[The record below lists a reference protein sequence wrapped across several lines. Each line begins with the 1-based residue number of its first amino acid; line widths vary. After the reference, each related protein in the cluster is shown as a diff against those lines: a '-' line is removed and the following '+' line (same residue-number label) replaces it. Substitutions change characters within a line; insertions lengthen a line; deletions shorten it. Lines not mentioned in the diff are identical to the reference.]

1 MKYADLIS
9 FNPIESVLAI
19 AEANDK
25 SQASNLVK
33 SYVMSDDMADK
44 LHINMLS
51 QLKLEDIVD
60 NKGVFLVGNYGTGKT
75 HLMSVVSAVA
85 NDADN
90 LAFLQNKKFA
100 DYAKNIAGKFEV
112 LRFELS
118 AVKTSLRQIVLSR
131 LQEDLKGR
139 GLSFSF
145 PKEDEAISN
154 KDVLKYAMELFSS
167 KYPDKGYLIVV
178 DEFLDFLGGKDDHA
192 VRYDLGFMRELGE
205 LVKETRLRIILGV
218 QEKLYDNPNFSF
230 VSQTINK
237 IKDRFEQVVIR
248 KEDTAYVVA
257 ESILKKTSEQ
267 KAIIREHLQ
276 KFISLYSNMDSR
288 IEEYVDL
295 FPIHPSYIDVFN
307 RIYMIENRHILK
319 NVSEIIR
326 RNLDNVLSDESS
338 GVISFDSYWSFIK
351 ENNAL
356 HTDPNIKEVVDKS
369 GKLEDILNRSFP
381 KKLYKPIVIQIIY
394 ALSVHRLTTGDT
406 SIRAG
411 LTSENLRDD
420 LCLYLPGMPDQTS
433 DTLQSIVQ
441 TVLKDIMTT
450 VSGQYID
457 SNPDNGQYYL
467 ELSKDIDYEEN
478 INQRAAILADD
489 SLNNYYYDL
498 IYSSLEWDVPEYV
511 PGFKIYEHTLNWRSH
526 NIFRKGYLFLGTPVD
541 RPTAQPPHDYYIYF
555 IPPFGNNPWDNEK
568 RDDDDEVFFLLK
580 PNESFKNNLK
590 LYAAALLNRDF
601 ADDKNKIQYQSKAE
615 IFKKNLLHF
624 FGENK
629 NTGFEV
635 IFKGEKKQPL
645 EIMKAKYNKDN
656 PFKETIDLIA
666 TICLDGCFSA
676 LYPETPLYKTN
687 ITIKNLADTVRSGIE
702 YIAGRKTQMGA
713 AFLDSFGLLDTD
725 AVSIKNSK
733 YAQYYLQKLEALPDN
748 AVINF
753 TDIYE
758 NVSTDEYI
766 DKQFKISYD
775 ILPIV
780 FLSLVYSGKAVL
792 SLKNTTITA
801 SNIEN
806 LVKTSAVDINEFK
819 YLSKPKDVQLAELA
833 HLFESLGLQSAL
845 ILNPTTQEK
854 ALEKLLAEAKTLT
867 DKAVIAASKL
877 NDNFELWGEPLIP
890 SHIAAAYKTS
900 AKSVSDI
907 FGNFQ
912 SRFNTVARLNNFS
925 LSTDEIDNLVK
936 DIGNVKIVAE
946 YETLKAESYPNVQ
959 YMINLESF
967 DHELGAAIRGEL
979 EAAKEAF
986 RKFRDAIP
994 QSLDGISVAQEINET
1009 LAKVKAKY
1017 IDLYFEEHK
1026 KKRLN
1031 NSDAKKKGDII
1042 SSSNLTALKQLRN
1055 INILSTSKLDT
1066 IEKELAGLKV
1076 CYELTTDML
1085 KTSHFCTKCNFML
1098 GSQDLPVHGKL
1109 EELSD
1114 RIDTLLTEWNTTLL
1128 NTVSDPLVLE
1138 QKQYLSADQQKC
1150 IDDYMA
1156 AKKLPQ
1162 TIDKF
1167 FINAIIALLQGFEPV
1182 NIPAMDL
1189 IDKLDALGPCEVEK
1203 FKVEITG
1210 IINSYTEGKDKSK
1223 LRIVIKR

>member
-33 SYVMSDDMADK
+33 SYVMSDDMAEK
-44 LHINMLS
+44 LQINMLS
-51 QLKLEDIVD
+51 QLKLEDVVD

-75 HLMSVVSAVA
+75 HLMSVISAVA

-145 PKEDEAISN
+145 PKEDETISN
-154 KDVLKYAMELFSS
+154 KDVLKSAMELFSS
-167 KYPDKGYLIVV
+167 KHPDKGYLIVI

-205 LVKETRLRIILGV
+205 IVKETRLRIILGV

-257 ESILKKTSEQ
+257 ESILKKTADQ

-276 KFISLYSNMDSR
+276 KFTSLYSNMDSR

-307 RIYMIENRHILK
+307 KIYMIENRHILK

-326 RNLDNVLSDESS
+326 RNLDNILSDEST

-381 KKLYKPIVIQIIY
+381 KKLYKPLAVQIIF

-467 ELSKDIDYEEN
+467 ELTKDIDYDEK
-478 INQRAAILADD
+478 INQRAAVLADD

-498 IYSSLEWDVPEYV
+498 IYSSLEWDIQEYV
-511 PGFKIYEHTLNWRSH
+511 PGFKIYEHALNWQSH

-541 RPTAQPPHDYYIYF
+541 RPTAQPPRDYYIYF
-555 IPPFGNNPWDNEK
+555 IPPYGTSTWNNEK
-568 RDDDDEVFFLLK
+568 KDDEVFFFLK
-580 PNESFKNNLK
+580 PNESFKNDLK

-601 ADDKNKIQYQSKAE
+601 ADDKNKAQYQGKAE
-615 IFKKNLLHF
+615 IFKKKLLHYF
-624 FGENK
+624 SENK

-645 EIMKAKYNKDN
+645 EIIQAKYNKDST
-656 PFKETIDLIA
+656 FVQTIDLIA
-666 TICLDGCFSA
+666 TICLDGCFST
-676 LYPETPLYKTN
+676 LYPLTPLYKTN
-687 ITIKNLADTVRSGIE
+687 ITLKNLSDTVRSGIE
-702 YIAGRKTQMGA
+702 YIAGRKTQIGA
-713 AFLDSFGLLDTD
+713 AFLDSFGLIDTD
-725 AVSIKNSK
+725 SVSIKNSK
-733 YAQYYLQKLEALPDN
+733 YAQYYLQKLEALPEDT
-748 AVINF
+748 VINF

-758 NVSTDEYI
+758 NISAEYI

-775 ILPIV
+775 ILPVV

-792 SLKNTTITA
+792 SLKNTIITA

-806 LVKTSAVDINEFK
+806 LVKTPGADINEFK
-819 YLSKPKDVQLAELA
+819 YLSRPKDVQLTELA
-833 HLFESLGLQSAL
+833 HLFDVLGLQSAL
-845 ILNPTTQEK
+845 ILNPATREK
-854 ALEKLLAEAKTLT
+854 ALDKLLAEAKVLT

-877 NDNFELWGEPLIP
+877 NDNFELWGEPLSP
-890 SHIAAAYKTS
+890 SHIAAEYKIST
-900 AKSVSDI
+900 KSVSDTL
-907 FGNFQ
+907 GNFHA
-912 SRFNTVARLNNFS
+912 RFNTVAKLNNFT
-925 LSTDEIDNLVK
+925 LSTGEIDKLAK
-936 DIGNVKIVAE
+936 DIGNVKIVGE
-946 YETLKAESYPNVQ
+946 YETLKAETYPNVL
-959 YMINLESF
+959 YMVNLESI
-967 DHELGAAIRGEL
+967 DLGAAIRGEI

-986 RKFRDAIP
+986 RKIRDAIP
-994 QSLDGISVAQEINET
+994 QSLDGITGAQQINET
-1009 LAKVKAKY
+1009 LSKVKEKY
-1017 IDLYFEEHK
+1017 INLYFEEHK

-1042 SSSNLTALKQLRN
+1042 ASPNLTALKQLRK
-1055 INILSTSKLDT
+1055 ISILSTSKLDT
-1066 IEKELAGLKV
+1066 IEKELASLKV

-1098 GSQDLPVHGKL
+1098 GAQDLPIHGKL

-1114 RIDTLLTEWNTTLL
+1114 RIDTLLAEWNTTLL

-1150 IDDYMA
+1150 IDDYIA

-1162 TIDKF
+1162 TIDQF
-1167 FINAIIALLQGFEPV
+1167 FVNAIIALLHGFEPV
-1182 NIPAMDL
+1182 TIPAMDL